1 LQVIESIEQFIR
13 WVNSVAPV
21 VLAIA
26 LFFWLVL
33 TVGLL
38 AGRRLS
44 DRYQRVFRA
53 VGRRQ
58 DGADVQRI
66 LAGLPARVVARAAL
80 DPATP
85 ATTAPILA
93 RHVVV
98 RRGVDRVVRAAS
110 RHTGR
115 RDVGR
120 RVRALRL
127 LALAGHPALLSL
139 LDAALHSGRDIV
151 VDAAVSVLG
160 KLDDEQA
167 ARLLLVALRERLFQR
182 SRVATEL
189 DHFRTPVAHLIRQ
202 LLDEADASLRYW
214 GAALAARYVEV
225 DGFTAA
231 LARLARDAEPKVRK
245 AAIQSLR
252 STSDPRTALEAARLT
267 GDAVF
272 YVRAHAARTLVVSR
286 HPRASSYIL
295 PLLRD
300 PDWWVRL
307 AAQECLASYGSA
319 VVPAVLPFLE
329 STDPVMA
336 EGAAAI
342 LHNVGYMDEMVR
354 KAAGRREEDAVSLLR
369 PLVAAGGE
377 MLISTVLARYSISE
391 KPALARLESALRRAA
406 HR

>member
-1 LQVIESIEQFIR
+1 MIDAIEQFIR

-21 VLAIA
+21 VLAIT
-26 LFFWLVL
+26 LFVWLVL
-33 TVGLL
+33 TAVLL
-38 AGRRLS
+38 AGRLRY

-53 VGRRQ
+53 VARRR

-66 LAGLPARVVARAAL
+66 LAGLPARVVAHAAL

-85 ATTAPILA
+85 AATAPILA
-93 RHVVV
+93 RHVVS
-98 RRGVDRVVRAAS
+98 RLGAERVVRAAS

-115 RDVGR
+115 GDVGR

-151 VDAAVSVLG
+151 VDAAVSLLG
-160 KLDDEQA
+160 KLEDERA
-167 ARLLLVALRERLFQR
+167 ANLLVGALRERLFQT

-189 DHFRTPVAHLIRQ
+189 DHFHVPIAHLIRP
-202 LLDEADASLRYW
+202 LLDATDAGLRYW
-214 GAALAARYVEV
+214 GAALAARYVAD
-225 DGFTAA
+225 DGFAA
-231 LARLARDAEPKVRK
+231 SLARLTRDAEPRVRK

-252 STSDPRTALEAARLT
+252 TSSDPRMALEAARLT

-286 HPRASSYIL
+286 HPQAASYIL

-307 AAQECLASYGSA
+307 AAQECLVSYGSA
-319 VVPAVLPFLE
+319 IVPEVLPLVE
-329 STDPVMA
+329 STDPA
-336 EGAAAI
+336 LADCAAAI
-342 LHNVGYMDEMVR
+342 LHNVGYVDEIVR
-354 KAAGRREEDAVSLLR
+354 SAAGRREEEAVTLLR

-377 MLISTVLARYSISE
+377 MLISTLLARYPAAE
-391 KPALARLESALRRAA
+391 MPALARLESALRGAA
-406 HR
+406 RR

>member
-1 LQVIESIEQFIR
+1 MIDAIEQFIR

-33 TVGLL
+33 TVRLL
-38 AGRRLS
+38 AGRLVF

-53 VGRRQ
+53 VGRQ
-58 DGADVQRI
+58 HDGADVQKI
-66 LAGLPARVVARAAL
+66 LSRLPAPVVARAAL

-93 RHVVV
+93 RHVVL
-98 RRGVDRVVRAAS
+98 RLSAERVVRAAS
-110 RHTGR
+110 RDAGR
-115 RDVGR
+115 RDAGG

-151 VDAAVSVLG
+151 VDTAVSLLG
-160 KLDDEQA
+160 KLEDEEA
-167 ARLLLVALRERLFQR
+167 ANLLMGALRERLFQT

-189 DHFRTPVAHLIRQ
+189 DHFHIPVGHLIRP
-202 LLDEADASLRYW
+202 LLDETDADLRYW
-214 GAALAARYVEV
+214 GAALAARYLSV
-225 DGFTAA
+225 DGYSEA
-231 LARLARDAEPKVRK
+231 LLRLTRDAEPKVRK
-245 AAIQSLR
+245 AAILSLR
-252 STSDPRTALEAARLT
+252 NFSSPEVKREAARLT
-267 GDAVF
+267 GDPVF
-272 YVRAHAARTLVVSR
+272 YVRAHAARTLVATRDTSAAQHV
-286 HPRASSYIL
+286 L

-319 VVPAVLPFLE
+319 VVPAVLPLLD
-329 STDPVMA
+329 STDPAMA
-336 EGAAAI
+336 EGAVAI
-342 LHNVGYMDEMVR
+342 LHNVGYVDGMVR
-354 KAAGRREEDAVSLLR
+354 KAAGRREEEAVALLR

-377 MLISTVLARYSISE
+377 LLISTVLARYSAAE
-391 KPALARLESALRRAA
+391 TPALARLESALRRAA